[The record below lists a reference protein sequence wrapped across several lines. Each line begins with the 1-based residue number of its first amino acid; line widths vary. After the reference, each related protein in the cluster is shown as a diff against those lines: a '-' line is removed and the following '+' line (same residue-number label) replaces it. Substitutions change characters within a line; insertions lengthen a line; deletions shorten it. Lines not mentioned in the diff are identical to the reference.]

1 MIADKVIR
9 VFNMLGNAIQLYIF
23 KLNINVDM

>member
-9 VFNMLGNAIQLYIF
+9 VFNMLGNAIQLYLF